1 MKKKCIIGIIIIV
14 IAIITAFVVY
24 NIIKENGRNYE
35 IEKVDNYNYFVVMQ
49 NNLYGVIDK
58 TGNTIISPNNKP

>member
-58 TGNTIISPNNKP
+58 TGNTIISPK